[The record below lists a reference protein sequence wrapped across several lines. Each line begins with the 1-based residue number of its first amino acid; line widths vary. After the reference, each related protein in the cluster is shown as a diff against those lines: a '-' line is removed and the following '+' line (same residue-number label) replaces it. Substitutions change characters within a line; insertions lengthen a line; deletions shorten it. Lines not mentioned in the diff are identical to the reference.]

1 MEYQMTCIL
10 NKGQESCDTSVV
22 LIQLSFMNNRVT
34 KCFSSKFPSNS
45 LLKLTCSWQA
55 LSYKVNSKIK
65 SMMHPCK

>member
-34 KCFSSKFPSNS
+34 KCFSSKFPSKS
-45 LLKLTCSWQA
+45 LSTQADLQLAGTKLQSEF
-55 LSYKVNSKIK
+55 
-65 SMMHPCK
+65 